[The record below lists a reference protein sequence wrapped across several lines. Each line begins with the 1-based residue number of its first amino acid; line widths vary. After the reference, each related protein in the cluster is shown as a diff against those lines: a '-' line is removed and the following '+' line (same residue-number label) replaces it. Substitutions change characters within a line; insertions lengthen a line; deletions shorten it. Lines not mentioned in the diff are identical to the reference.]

1 MAKLNKYCPLVV
13 VELSAIEHLGVVQK
27 TMLVAILDLEH
38 EHAL

>member
-1 MAKLNKYCPLVV
+1 MTKLHKDCPLVV
-13 VELSAIEHLGVVQK
+13 VELTTIVHFSVVQK